1 MYLRSYDYYKQIQ
14 SDNLNAIISNDTSIR
29 LQTEM
34 SAQAE
39 CISYL
44 NQKYDVDI
52 EFSDT
57 TIWSRSVSY
66 KALHRFYLDYP
77 TYITTST
84 YAINSLVT
92 YQGNCYI
99 ATATTTGTF
108 DPTKWTLLGAQYD
121 MFYGTLP
128 APYFSFTSKYMRGD
142 EVFYKDKV
150 WTCKQNNV
158 IGIMPTDST
167 FGFANWGN
175 GVAYSIPAATLP
187 TNTTYFTFGDN
198 RSQQL
203 VMYCIDIVLYHIHS
217 RISPR
222 NIPQLRMDR
231 YDRAI
236 EWLKEAG
243 GQNTAITAAIPLL
256 VPNQGMRIR
265 WSSYPRNI
273 NTY

>member
-1 MYLRSYDYYKQIQ
+1 MYLRLYDYLKQIQ
-14 SDNLNAIISNDTSIR
+14 ADNLNAILSNDVAVR
-29 LQTEM
+29 LQTEL

-39 CISYL
+39 TISYL
-44 NQKYDVDI
+44 VQKYDVAI

-57 TIWSRSVSY
+57 TIWSNSAVY

-77 TYITTST
+77 TYNATAT
-84 YAINSLVT
+84 YGINACVT
-92 YQGNCYI
+92 FESNCYI
-99 ATATTTGTF
+99 CIATTTGTF
-108 DPTKWTLLGAQYD
+108 NPIKWTLLGAQYA
-121 MFYGTLP
+121 MYYGTLP

-142 EVFYKDKV
+142 QVFYKDKT

-158 IGIMPTDST
+158 IGIMPTDPT

-175 GVAYSIPAATLP
+175 GIAYSIPAATLP
-187 TNTTYFTFGDN
+187 SNTNFFTLGDN

-203 VMYCIDIVLYHIHS
+203 VMYCIDIVLYHVHS

-231 YDRAI
+231 YDGAI
-236 EWLKEAG
+236 QWLKEAG
-243 GQNTAITAAIPLL
+243 GQDTAITAAIPLL

-265 WSSYPRNI
+265 WSSLPRNI